1 MCNAFAEPATLD
13 IQALKIVLNE
23 NAGAFYGA
31 FSFNGINFTGL
42 NFGDGSVLTG
52 FTLSTNLAGLTTSN
66 ISFNSNSIAYNAS
79 GLSFVTSPYFIEL
92 DLTAAP
98 AVPEPAS
105 LAIFGSALAGFGLL
119 RRRRR
124 KV

>member
-1 MCNAFAEPATLD
+1 M
-13 IQALKIVLNE
+13 
-23 NAGAFYGA
+23 
-31 FSFNGINFTGL
+31 
-42 NFGDGSVLTG
+42 
-52 FTLSTNLAGLTTSN
+52 
-66 ISFNSNSIAYNAS
+66 AYNAS